1 MQQTLK
7 AIEELKLNKTQE
19 KILNYLSI
27 KDNKE
32 STLKDMADSI
42 DVIYVT
48 LCNEVKKLVSK
59 DILYMDDTAFKLT
72 SFGQTLDNFN
82 SFKKYVLRSFCNI
95 NNLDDDTYKGF
106 INNKNYNNMKL
117 LLGIKNLITKKD

>member
-59 DILYMDDTAFKLT
+59 DILYIAE
-72 SFGQTLDNFN
+72 
-82 SFKKYVLRSFCNI
+82 
-95 NNLDDDTYKGF
+95 
-106 INNKNYNNMKL
+106 
-117 LLGIKNLITKKD
+117 